1 MVPIPE
7 FNWFPPLCPVSPLT
21 RYVRENSPGA
31 PLTISAW
38 RATGSRVSVTDVE
51 VELNLMA
58 EVVAG
63 RNEAMRGVALM
74 ACLKRSEA
82 DIVV

>member
-1 MVPIPE
+1 
-7 FNWFPPLCPVSPLT
+7 
-21 RYVRENSPGA
+21 
-31 PLTISAW
+31 
-38 RATGSRVSVTDVE
+38 VTDVE

-74 ACLKRSEA
+74 ACLTRSEA
-82 DIVV
+82 DIVVYGVEWRGDADECWHPNNISERAEGGWIAGYAFFVSSFM